1 MRSVSQMSGLFGC
14 PAQSSLSWRP
24 SLLMKLTDE
33 DIPAY
38 LGVTSYPTS
47 NSPSVGVPDS
57 LLRQSAISKE
67 MVELEFKNCSLIA

>member
-1 MRSVSQMSGLFGC
+1 
-14 PAQSSLSWRP
+14 
-24 SLLMKLTDE
+24 MKLTDE